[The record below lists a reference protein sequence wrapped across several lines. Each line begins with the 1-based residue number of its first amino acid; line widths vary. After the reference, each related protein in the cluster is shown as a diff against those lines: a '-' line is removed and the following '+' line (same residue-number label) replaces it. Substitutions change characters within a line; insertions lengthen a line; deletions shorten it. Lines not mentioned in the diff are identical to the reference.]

1 MLIDFTFTSPLQG
14 IRSGNIGNR
23 RITVAAAKT
32 PGRAAK
38 LSYNNKMR
46 KYAQVIQRFNEAN
59 NNQNI
64 ETFTVVPFVMETSG
78 NIHGKGF
85 DLLQRMAD
93 RRQDI
98 KKHHREN
105 SLSYFLNVLSVCY
118 QTQASRAIIRRVGE
132 VSAHRRRA
140 TSSGIVDYI
149 IQDENAAMLV

>member
-1 MLIDFTFTSPLQG
+1 MMIDFTFTSPLQG

-23 RITVAAAKT
+23 RISVAAAKT

-46 KYAQVIQRFNEAN
+46 NYAQVIQRFNEAN

-64 ETFTVVPFVMETSG
+64 ETFTVVPFAMETSG

-105 SLSYFLNVLSVCY
+105 SLSYFLKCSFCLLSD
-118 QTQASRAIIRRVGE
+118 
-132 VSAHRRRA
+132 
-140 TSSGIVDYI
+140 SSIPSNHSKSWGSFSPSSSSNFIW
-149 IQDENAAMLV
+149 NCGLHNSG